1 MSRTIL
7 NIVNCETE
15 NLTPQQAIIEI
26 ERSLT
31 SEGIPFGG
39 VFYECKSKMGYI
51 WLDPP
56 PIHTP
61 PPINIT
67 A

>member
-1 MSRTIL
+1 MSRKIL
-7 NIVNCETE
+7 NIVNCENE
-15 NLTPQQAIIEI
+15 NLTPQKAIKAIEK
-26 ERSLT
+26 SLT

-56 PIHTP
+56 TIDTP